1 MNIAGLNRLGLAE
14 LDLNYVLC
22 ESCKGGAVTLK
33 DARHIRNNS
42 VSLLRICSL
51 FQNAE
56 QRGKL
61 TFNIQL
67 HKESLHM
74 WPIFH
79 FLPINTNKT
88 EFIL

>member
-1 MNIAGLNRLGLAE
+1 MNIAVLNRLGLAE

-51 FQNAE
+51 FHICCLQVSAFMYLLVL
-56 QRGKL
+56 RVL
-61 TFNIQL
+61 MMVS
-67 HKESLHM
+67 H
-74 WPIFH
+74 
-79 FLPINTNKT
+79 
-88 EFIL
+88 